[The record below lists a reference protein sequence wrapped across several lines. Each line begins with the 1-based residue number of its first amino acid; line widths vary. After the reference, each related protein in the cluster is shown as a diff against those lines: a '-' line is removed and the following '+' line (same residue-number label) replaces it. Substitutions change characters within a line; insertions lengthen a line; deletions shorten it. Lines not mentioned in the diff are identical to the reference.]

1 MPALNYAQAYSQAL
15 VQAYPYVLHFAALRS
30 TENDSRYRWTG
41 ANTIQI
47 PSLTT
52 TGRVDADRDTIGVA
66 KRNFNNAWEP
76 KTLSNHRKWS
86 TLVHPLDIDET
97 NQVASIQN
105 ITKVFNEEQKFPEMD
120 AYLVSKL
127 FREWTTA
134 GGTADTTA
142 LTEETILTVFD
153 RFMVA
158 MDEANVPKVGRI
170 LYVTPAV
177 KSMLKNAKELTRFLQ
192 NGDAAGRGAAGS
204 IQEDLSGQRPLPRGG
219 GYGRLRHGG
228 GPVRLRAAGQRGGR
242 PGAERL
248 HRQRL
253 RLLRLHGGPVPGP
266 ESQGTGE
273 GAVPL
278 RQPLPGYLP
287 GGGLMVRV
295 KWRLPMDYR
304 LCNQTVTLYHWDG
317 QETVTRRVIEKGAF
331 LDFKKVQ
338 DVSKTG
344 SREVNSFLLVIPC
357 MESPVQVGDKVLLGK
372 GPELSGR
379 EDWSSFLPAKVP
391 GLAVVKYV
399 DPKYWQGRMV
409 HVEAGG

>member
-127 FREWTTA
+127 FSEWTTA
-134 GGTADTTA
+134 GGTVDTAA

-192 NGDAAGRGAAGS
+192 NGDAAVQRAVSSLEEVKIEDVPSALMKTAYDFTEGWKAGADAQQINLLLVHPSAVITPEKYVFAQLDSPSAGS
-204 IQEDLSGQRPLPRGG
+204 EGKWV
-219 GYGRLRHGG
+219 YF
-228 GPVRLRAAGQRGGR
+228 
-242 PGAERL
+242 E
-248 HRQRL
+248 
-253 RLLRLHGGPVPGP
+253 
-266 ESQGTGE
+266 ES
-273 GAVPL
+273 
-278 RQPLPGYLP
+278 Y
-287 GGGLMVRV
+287 
-295 KWRLPMDYR
+295 D
-304 LCNQTVTLYHWDG
+304 
-317 QETVTRRVIEKGAF
+317 
-331 LDFKKVQ
+331 
-338 DVSKTG
+338 DV
-344 SREVNSFLLVIPC
+344 FLL
-357 MESPVQVGDKVLLGK
+357 SKRKD
-372 GPELSGR
+372 
-379 EDWSSFLPAKVP
+379 
-391 GLAVVKYV
+391 AVMFHTAAAAARK
-399 DPKYWQGRMV
+399 
-409 HVEAGG
+409 A